1 MSLTYFF
8 VKTFFRL
15 LSIAMQWPILLSTK
29 PATSGSSIIGKFVAK
44 MDSTTRYSTWHE
56 LIMINKSGVVWK
68 ILWVSPWDSK
78 VLKSS
83 VSLNRIYHI
92 VWKSQKSL
100 IFECLKLAVKQNYQT
115 GQFKSNENW
124 WKIEEN
130 RIRYFGWFSNNVY
143 QKLLFL
149 WNFFIADGPTF
160 LYHPRTTSGDRL
172 ETITLYC
179 IVDSN
184 PQPQYYWT
192 KDSSLEVLTIFSL
205 HPFISRFFRN
215 LFLLTYFFSTA
226 LLWGYS
232 GTNRVTAFT
241 FLRVNFLLLLKSVHA
256 FLGWDNYLEVV
267 FF

>member
-78 VLKSS
+78 VSKSS
-83 VSLNRIYHI
+83 VSLNPIYHI

-149 WNFFIADGPTF
+149 WNFFYCRWSHIPLSSSHYVRRSIGDH
-160 LYHPRTTSGDRL
+160 HPILHCR
-172 ETITLYC
+172 
-179 IVDSN
+179 
-184 PQPQYYWT
+184 QQ
-192 KDSSLEVLTIFSL
+192 SSASILLDQ
-205 HPFISRFFRN
+205 RFVF
-215 LFLLTYFFSTA
+215 
-226 LLWGYS
+226 G
-232 GTNRVTAFT
+232 GTNDFFFT
-241 FLRVNFLLLLKSVHA
+241 SIHLT
-256 FLGWDNYLEVV
+256 
-267 FF
+267 FFP